1 MERASDNACFWGGTP
16 LRQHCIPISSIHRL
30 SVSFLRRIRKISM
43 LGDRPVDKRLLGGIF
58 LLMGCTV
65 HVVDPHAN
73 KSEGMWIGNTLPY
86 SAYMHADIAHVA
98 CTLHTYA
105 QILVD
110 RWDLAKSL
118 CQHA

>member
-1 MERASDNACFWGGTP
+1 MCMSAGCPVERASDNACFWGGTP

-86 SAYMHADIAHVA
+86 SAYMLTLPTWHAH
-98 CTLHTYA
+98 CTRTRKFLLT
-105 QILVD
+105 D
-110 RWDLAKSL
+110 GT
-118 CQHA
+118 